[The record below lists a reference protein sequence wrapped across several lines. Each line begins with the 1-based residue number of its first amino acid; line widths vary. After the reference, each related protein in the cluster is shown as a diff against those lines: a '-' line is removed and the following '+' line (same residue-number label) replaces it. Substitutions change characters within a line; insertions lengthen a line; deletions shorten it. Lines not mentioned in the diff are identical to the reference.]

1 MGSIALPP
9 RDETFNLQRELAFQ
23 GMLGQIGCINLR
35 ASVRMYLLL
44 LLTRHLRAWFRLLFA
59 QNGTVISHA

>member
-1 MGSIALPP
+1 MGSIALP
-9 RDETFNLQRELAFQ
+9 RDETFNLQRDITFQ
-23 GMLGQIGCINLR
+23 GVVGQIGCTTLR

-59 QNGTVISHA
+59 QNETVISA